1 MLSRKIPK
9 SGTDQRF
16 ESEQS
21 VIADFRAIVHRINHF
36 AAQVDKRCGISSTQL
51 WALREITENP
61 GIRVSGISTALAIHP
76 STASNLLDK
85 LEEKKLIRRAR
96 SNIDQRAVSLH
107 PTAAG
112 KRIVLKAPGKSS
124 NAFNAALANLS
135 DAQLKALSRSIHAL
149 RDAFP
154 ASD

>member
-1 MLSRKIPK
+1 MPEKIRKTLADK
-9 SGTDQRF
+9 RAKT
-16 ESEQS
+16 EQA

-36 AAQVDKRCGISSTQL
+36 AAQVDKQCGISSTQL
-51 WALREITENP
+51 WALREITEKP
-61 GIRVSGISTALAIHP
+61 GIRVSGISAALAIHP

-85 LEEKKLIRRAR
+85 LEVKKLIRRAR
-96 SNIDQRAVSLH
+96 SNTDQRAVSLH

-135 DAQLKALSRSIHAL
+135 DAQVNALSRSIHAL

-154 ASD
+154 AND